1 MKEKNRF
8 SSLLKHLMA
17 TAELKN
23 YTLAKELQYDESYIS
38 KWVTGSLMPTEKT
51 HEKVLQEISRCIVR
65 SLNEEGWNTLL
76 AEYQL
81 TDRSDLE
88 LALFDNLEAE
98 YRYVMELKEST
109 GSEIAPKT
117 TYFPELTLAQFLDKM
132 HHPVLRKVKEQ
143 EVISVMDILSL
154 DRNYQLGL
162 AMLNSSK
169 NVASRNYPGVSF
181 SMLINLDSPSR
192 DKVYDVTFLLNM
204 LGSLADINFNLY
216 SCPQAVGKL
225 VFAVRDAYSIAGMII
240 DENHCI
246 AVTTSEDVK
255 NCNGVYDRL
264 RSLCSQEM
272 LIVRKTSMKNMVRDR
287 IYVQSLFA
295 RNQRWV
301 LGFLTEHLMPDD
313 LFDELL
319 ESYCSLEPEAP
330 REELRRVHT
339 LSSSVMREMGARV
352 MITEDAILDFA
363 VTGELDFFNRKFYL
377 NPDQRLRYLSHAC
390 EILEQNRRM
399 DVKILKNGA
408 VSDIQHI
415 PSPTLFLSDTMCH
428 VRLKRTGPINNISII
443 NKTQVGEMFRQFFDE
458 VWTDDKY
465 TTIQDRAAIED
476 FLTYTV
482 QMIRVQ
488 MMT

>member
-204 LGSLADINFNLY
+204 LGSLVDINFNLY

-330 REELRRVHT
+330 REELRRVHA

-352 MITEDAILDFA
+352 MITEGAILDFA

-377 NPDQRLRYLSHAC
+377 NPDQRLRYL
-390 EILEQNRRM
+390 
-399 DVKILKNGA
+399 
-408 VSDIQHI
+408 
-415 PSPTLFLSDTMCH
+415 PTPARFWS
-428 VRLKRTGPINNISII
+428 RTGGWI
-443 NKTQVGEMFRQFFDE
+443 
-458 VWTDDKY
+458 
-465 TTIQDRAAIED
+465 
-476 FLTYTV
+476 
-482 QMIRVQ
+482 
-488 MMT
+488 

>member
-204 LGSLADINFNLY
+204 LGSLVDINFNLY

-225 VFAVRDAYSIAGMII
+225 VFAMRDAYSIAGMII

-255 NCNGVYDRL
+255 NCNGIYDR
-264 RSLCSQEM
+264 
-272 LIVRKTSMKNMVRDR
+272 
-287 IYVQSLFA
+287 
-295 RNQRWV
+295 
-301 LGFLTEHLMPDD
+301 
-313 LFDELL
+313 
-319 ESYCSLEPEAP
+319 
-330 REELRRVHT
+330 
-339 LSSSVMREMGARV
+339 
-352 MITEDAILDFA
+352 
-363 VTGELDFFNRKFYL
+363 
-377 NPDQRLRYLSHAC
+377 
-390 EILEQNRRM
+390 
-399 DVKILKNGA
+399 
-408 VSDIQHI
+408 HI
-415 PSPTLFLSDTMCH
+415 
-428 VRLKRTGPINNISII
+428 
-443 NKTQVGEMFRQFFDE
+443 
-458 VWTDDKY
+458 
-465 TTIQDRAAIED
+465 
-476 FLTYTV
+476 
-482 QMIRVQ
+482 
-488 MMT
+488 